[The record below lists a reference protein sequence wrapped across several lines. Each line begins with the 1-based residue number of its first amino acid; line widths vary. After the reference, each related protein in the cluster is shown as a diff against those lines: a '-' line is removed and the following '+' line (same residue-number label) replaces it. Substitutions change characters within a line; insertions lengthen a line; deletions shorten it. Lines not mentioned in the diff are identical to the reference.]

1 MNRAR
6 CRAGVAAALLL
17 SLAACG
23 PAYGPDD
30 TIGLVPVTGEP
41 RATREAMLRG
51 GARPAQAPVTA
62 TPAAAPRRAAE
73 PAQIAAPIAAPVAVR
88 PVRLGARPAQGGP
101 NVVAYAPATDHVVGT
116 PRHGRSD
123 PSAER
128 AARACARYVSDDL
141 AQTAFLQAGGP
152 EGDRLGMDPDG
163 DGYACNWNPERF
175 RRAVR

>member
-1 MNRAR
+1 MSRAR

-30 TIGLVPVTGEP
+30 TVGLVPVTGEP
-41 RATREAMLRG
+41 RAAREAMLRG
-51 GARPAQAPVTA
+51 GSGAAAGVTTA
-62 TPAAAPRRAAE
+62 PAAAPRQT
-73 PAQIAAPIAAPVAVR
+73 AQPVQVPAPVAVR
-88 PVRLGARPAQGGP
+88 PVRLGARPAQEGP
-101 NVVAYAPATDHVVGT
+101 NVVAYALATDHPVGT